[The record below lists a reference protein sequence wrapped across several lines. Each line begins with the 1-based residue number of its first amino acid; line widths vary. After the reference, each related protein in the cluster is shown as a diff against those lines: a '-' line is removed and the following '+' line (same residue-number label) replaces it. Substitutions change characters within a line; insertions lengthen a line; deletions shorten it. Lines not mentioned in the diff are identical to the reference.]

1 MRMSSVHDHI
11 DAIESAF
18 KKDLIGFKFERVGHD
33 ASRIRKHAVF
43 GDDGISFDTVRSF
56 HGGRNFQM
64 HPDARQDSAT
74 ADYIFLMD

>member
-1 MRMSSVHDHI
+1 MTSVHDHI
-11 DAIESAF
+11 DAIEAAF
-18 KKDLIGFKFERVGHD
+18 KKDLIGFGLRVESGMTH
-33 ASRIRKHAVF
+33 SRIRKHAVF

-64 HPDARQDSAT
+64 HPDTRRDSAT